1 MLSNLLIMIISLV
14 LLAIISGLSVIILWQ
29 THPDFIKDDN
39 NNIDW
44 GLATAYGILFGT
56 ISASI
61 FLIVYIQI
69 YKVRQRKSINPYKSK
84 IFK

>member
-14 LLAIISGLSVIILWQ
+14 LLAVISGLSVIILWQ
-29 THPDFIKDDN
+29 TRYDFIKDDN

-44 GLATAYGILFGT
+44 GLVTAYGILFGT

-61 FLIVYIQI
+61 LLIVYIQV
-69 YKVRQRKSINPYKSK
+69 YKVRQRKSLNPYKSK